1 MEVVS
6 FLFGFFSFQTG
17 WMIGEYI
24 TKKIIPNNNNNDII
38 GNLVNIE
45 TKLKEIEIKL
55 DGIG

>member
-24 TKKIIPNNNNNDII
+24 TNKMIPNKKNDII
-38 GNLVNIE
+38 KKLVNIE